1 MKSERNRKSKIQHTV
16 SERQPGASA
25 HVRIEN

>member
-1 MKSERNRKSKIQHTV
+1 MNSERSWKSKIQHTV